1 MMKAMAVMTA
11 ISVISISRSKNM
23 MKARIREAGK
33 TCPLVVW
40 TETGI
45 DEYCW
50 LFFWFIIFPF
60 CSV

>member
-1 MMKAMAVMTA
+1 MMT
-11 ISVISISRSKNM
+11 
-23 MKARIREAGK
+23 ARIRETGK
-33 TCPLVVW
+33 TCPFVVW

-50 LFFWFIIFPF
+50 LFFRFIIFPF